1 MNANAN
7 TQFFFYV
14 LTSKVY
20 TCESIDEMCTNHTY
34 AKSNNSEPISILK
47 DWNMLAWCKNFC
59 TFSQLQ
65 WNKRATLCERFTS
78 LFDFFLFLIHD
89 IQSQKFL
96 VWTKKRLS
104 CRKSAK
110 RCQFSFVEPLRN
122 RLYDNKDWFYQLPC
136 FIKFVL
142 QIRVCPSYITS
153 FLYQWSEFSFI
164 IVLHVFTL
172 WLTQSNSPKLHFMT
186 DSLYTM
192 SRKQNKDKMGLQF
205 VKTKNKNYATVLTST
220 SEHYLQMYT
229 VRTFCFLL

>member
-1 MNANAN
+1 MK
-7 TQFFFYV
+7 V
-14 LTSKVY
+14 LMKCVR
-20 TCESIDEMCTNHTY
+20 IIHM
-34 AKSNNSEPISILK
+34 
-47 DWNMLAWCKNFC
+47 
-59 TFSQLQ
+59 Q
-65 WNKRATLCERFTS
+65 RAITLNQS
-78 LFDFFLFLIHD
+78 LFWKIGTCSPNVRIFAPSANCNGTSGRLCVNVLLLCLIFSFSH
-89 IQSQKFL
+89 SWHSKSKFL
-96 VWTKKRLS
+96 VWTRKRLS

-110 RCQFSFVEPLRN
+110 RCHFSFVEPLRN

-205 VKTKNKNYATVLTST
+205 VKTKNKNYATDLTST

>member
-1 MNANAN
+1 MK
-7 TQFFFYV
+7 V
-14 LTSKVY
+14 LMKCVR
-20 TCESIDEMCTNHTY
+20 IIHM
-34 AKSNNSEPISILK
+34 
-47 DWNMLAWCKNFC
+47 
-59 TFSQLQ
+59 Q
-65 WNKRATLCERFTS
+65 RAITLNQS
-78 LFDFFLFLIHD
+78 LFWKIGTCSPDVRIFAPSANCNGTSFSVWFFSFSHWWH
-89 IQSQKFL
+89 SKSKFL
-96 VWTKKRLS
+96 VWTRKRLS

-110 RCQFSFVEPLRN
+110 RCHFSFVEPLRN

-205 VKTKNKNYATVLTST
+205 VKTKNKNYGTDLIST

>member
-1 MNANAN
+1 MLEFLHLQPIAMEQAGDFVW
-7 TQFFFYV
+7 TFYFSV
-14 LTSKVY
+14 WYFSFSHSWHSK
-20 TCESIDEMCTNHTY
+20 S
-34 AKSNNSEPISILK
+34 K
-47 DWNMLAWCKNFC
+47 
-59 TFSQLQ
+59 
-65 WNKRATLCERFTS
+65 
-78 LFDFFLFLIHD
+78 FLI
-89 IQSQKFL
+89 
-96 VWTKKRLS
+96 WTRKRLT

-110 RCQFSFVEPLRN
+110 RCHFSFVEPLRN

-164 IVLHVFTL
+164 FVLHVFTL

-205 VKTKNKNYATVLTST
+205 VKTKNKNYATDLTST